1 MTEWVPTQSKPV
13 GTVAYSAPWRWL
25 PRQGYKGLPRMP
37 RACPGSTTVLAA
49 ALPLSSSYPAV
60 WAFEGAAPAKS
71 SSSTASATG
80 AGEDAMAA
88 SRGPNLRLAGA
99 GRREDSLEMG
109 MNHEGIKYRGG
120 YEAQVAAEHLV

>member
-1 MTEWVPTQSKPV
+1 MDTRQAEYDAVPLT
-13 GTVAYSAPWRWL
+13 
-25 PRQGYKGLPRMP
+25 
-37 RACPGSTTVLAA
+37 CTTVLAA

-99 GRREDSLEMG
+99 GRRENSLEMG
-109 MNHEGIKYRGG
+109 MDYEGIKYRGG
-120 YEAQVAAEHLV
+120 DEAQVAAEHLV